1 VAVIGAGTMGAG
13 IAQVCAQAGWKTNL
27 FDAFPEGLE
36 RGMKAIDAFWDKG
49 IARGKTSVE
58 QKQQW
63 AANLHPISDMSEA
76 VSNVDLVIEAVPEI
90 PSLKHQIFAD
100 LGKMTKKDCILGTNT
115 SSLSIKAIAH
125 ASGRP
130 ENVIGM
136 HFFNPV
142 PIMKLLELVKHD
154 SCSEQTIAFAK
165 AAGAAMG
172 KTTILVEDIPGFAT
186 SRLGVVLGNEAIR
199 MLADG
204 VASAKDIDTAIM
216 KLLELVKH
224 DSCSEQTIAF
234 AKAAGAAMGKTTI
247 LVEDIPGFA
256 TSRLGVVLGN
266 EAIRMLADGVASA
279 KDIDT
284 AMVLGYKHPMG
295 PLALTDLVGL
305 DVRRDILLNLKQSF
319 NDDSYT
325 PHPLLEK
332 LVAEGRLGK
341 KSGKGIYDWTSGSAE
356 ETELP

>member
-1 VAVIGAGTMGAG
+1 MGIKTVAVIGAGTMGAG

-36 RGMKAIDAFWDKG
+36 RGMNAIDAFWDKG
-49 IARGKTSVE
+49 IARGKTTPE
-58 QKQQW
+58 QKVEW
-63 AANLHPISDMSEA
+63 ASNLHAVSDMAEA
-76 VSNVDLVIEAVPEI
+76 VGDADMVIEAVPEI
-90 PSLKHQIFAD
+90 PELKHKIFAD
-100 LGKMTKKDCILGTNT
+100 LGAMTRDDCILGTNT
-115 SSLSIKAIAH
+115 SSLSIADIAA
-125 ASGRP
+125 ASGKP
-130 ENVIGM
+130 DKVIGM

-142 PIMKLLELVKHD
+142 PIMKLLELVKHN
-154 SCSEQTIAFAK
+154 SCSDETIEAAK
-165 AAGAAMG
+165 DAGDAMG
-172 KTTILVEDIPGFAT
+172 KTTILV
-186 SRLGVVLGNEAIR
+186 
-199 MLADG
+199 
-204 VASAKDIDTAIM
+204 KD
-216 KLLELVKH
+216 V
-224 DSCSEQTIAF
+224 
-234 AKAAGAAMGKTTI
+234 
-247 LVEDIPGFA
+247 PGFA

-305 DVRRDILLNLKQSF
+305 DVRRDILLNLKKSF

-332 LVAEGRLGK
+332 LVSEGRLGK
-341 KSGKGIYDWTSGSAE
+341 KSGKGIYDWSSGSAE

>member
-1 VAVIGAGTMGAG
+1 MGINTVAVVGAGTMGAG

-36 RGMKAIDAFWDKG
+36 RGMKSINSFWDKG
-49 IARGKTSVE
+49 IARGKTTIE
-58 QKQQW
+58 QKEKW
-63 AANLHPISDMSEA
+63 ASNLHPFTDMVEA
-76 VSNVDLVIEAVPEI
+76 VKDADMVIEAVPEI
-90 PSLKHQIFAD
+90 LEIKARVFHV
-100 LGKMTKKDCILGTNT
+100 LGLETKDSCLLGTNT
-115 SSLSIKAIAH
+115 SSISIADIAA

-130 ENVIGM
+130 EKVIGM

-154 SCSEQTIAFAK
+154 SCSDNTIEMAK
-165 AAGAAMG
+165 AAGEAMG
-172 KTTILVEDIPGFAT
+172 KTTILV
-186 SRLGVVLGNEAIR
+186 
-199 MLADG
+199 
-204 VASAKDIDTAIM
+204 KD
-216 KLLELVKH
+216 V
-224 DSCSEQTIAF
+224 
-234 AKAAGAAMGKTTI
+234 
-247 LVEDIPGFA
+247 PGFA

-305 DVRRDILLNLKQSF
+305 DVRRDILLNLKKSF
-319 NDDSYT
+319 NDDTYT

-332 LVAEGRLGK
+332 LVSQGRLGK
-341 KSGKGIYDWTSGSAE
+341 KTGMGIYDWSSGQAE
-356 ETELP
+356 ETQLPD

>member
-1 VAVIGAGTMGAG
+1 MGINTVAVVGAGTMGAG

-36 RGMKAIDAFWDKG
+36 RGMKSIDAFWDKG
-49 IARGKTSVE
+49 IARGKTTPE
-58 QKQQW
+58 QKLEW
-63 AANLHPISDMSEA
+63 SSNLNAVEDMTSAVAEA
-76 VSNVDLVIEAVPEI
+76 DMVIEAVPEI
-90 PSLKHQIFAD
+90 PELKHKIFAD
-100 LGKMTKKDCILGTNT
+100 LGVMTRDDCILGTNT
-115 SSLSIKAIAH
+115 SSLSIADIAA

-130 ENVIGM
+130 EKVIGM

-154 SCSEQTIAFAK
+154 SCSDDTIEMAK
-165 AAGAAMG
+165 AAGEAMG
-172 KTTILVEDIPGFAT
+172 KTTILV
-186 SRLGVVLGNEAIR
+186 
-199 MLADG
+199 
-204 VASAKDIDTAIM
+204 KD
-216 KLLELVKH
+216 V
-224 DSCSEQTIAF
+224 
-234 AKAAGAAMGKTTI
+234 
-247 LVEDIPGFA
+247 PGFA

-305 DVRRDILLNLKQSF
+305 DVRRDILLNLKKSF
-319 NDDSYT
+319 NDDTYT

-332 LVAEGRLGK
+332 LVSQGRLGK
-341 KSGKGIYDWTSGSAE
+341 KTGMGIYDWSSGQAE
-356 ETELP
+356 ETQLPD